1 MSVRRRVVL
10 YNPRAVFFTLPL
22 GLLAVGSHL
31 DRSRYDVVVVD
42 GRLEED
48 PVSAVLAA
56 LGAAEAPAVLGIGV
70 LTGAP
75 IKDALEVSRAAR
87 GRFPELPIVWGGWHP
102 SLFPSQ
108 CLEEP
113 SVDVTVQAQGE
124 ETFAEILARLGAD
137 GRGAIDRLDGCAGC
151 TYRPSGGE
159 IRANPPRTFA
169 DVGEFAPHDF
179 SLLPMERY
187 FVLKGKRQID
197 YVASQGCFFRCAF
210 CADPYVFGRK
220 WAGLSP
226 ERMGEELE
234 KLHRLHAMTDVNFQ
248 DETFFTYLD
257 RVAAIAGE
265 FRRRRLPF
273 TWAATMRADQGD
285 RLTDDVWA
293 ECKAS
298 GMRRVLIGVEAG
310 TQEMIDRIRK
320 DIRLEQVFR
329 CAEKAKRHGVAVH
342 FPFIVCF
349 PGETDGSVKASLD
362 VARQLREMSPTFQT
376 PVFFFKPYP
385 GTPLTDEAVR
395 AGYRSPTTLDEWARF
410 DIYDADSPWITPER
424 SRLVAGFRHYQEVAY
439 GSGPSWKAPLR
450 RIARWRCERGAYAL
464 PVGKALSQLLSP
476 PQALS

>member
-1 MSVRRRVVL
+1 MTGRRKVVL
-10 YNPRAVFFTLPL
+10 YNPKAVFFTMPL

-31 DRSRYDVVVVD
+31 DRSRYDVTIVD
-42 GRLEED
+42 ARLERD
-48 PVSAVLAA
+48 PVAA
-56 LGAAEAPAVLGIGV
+56 LLSALEGAVALGVGV

-75 IKDALEVSRAAR
+75 IRDAIEASRAVKER
-87 GRFPELPIVWGGWHP
+87 YPRLPVVWGGWHP
-102 SLFPSQ
+102 SLFPAQ

-124 ETFAEILARLGAD
+124 ETFAEILE
-137 GRGAIDRLDGCAGC
+137 RLDGAGTAADGSIAALEGCSGC
-151 TYRPSGGE
+151 TFRAPGGE
-159 IRANPPRTFA
+159 VRRNPPRTFA
-169 DVGEFAPHDF
+169 DVGAFAPHDF
-179 SLLPMERY
+179 SLLPVERY
-187 FVLKGKRQID
+187 FDLKGKKQVD

-226 ERMGEELE
+226 ERVGDELE
-234 KLHRLHAMTDVNFQ
+234 RLHRLHGMTDVNFQ

-257 RVAAIAGE
+257 RVASIAGE

-273 TWAATMRADQGD
+273 SWAATMRADQGD

-293 ECKAS
+293 ECRAS

-320 DIRLEQVFR
+320 DIKLEQVFR
-329 CAEKAKRHGVAVH
+329 CAEKAKRHGVAVN

-349 PGETDGSVKASLD
+349 PGETDASVRASLE
-362 VARQLREMSPTFQT
+362 VARRLREMSPSFQT

-395 AGYRSPTTLDEWARF
+395 EGYRPPSTLEEWADF
-410 DIYDADSPWITPER
+410 DIYDAESPWVTPER

-439 GSGPSWKAPLR
+439 SRGPAWKEPLR
-450 RIARWRCERGAYAL
+450 RLARWRCERSAYAF
-464 PVGKALSQLLSP
+464 PVGKAVSELLSP
-476 PQALS
+476 PQNLS